1 MPKDVI
7 EKLERE
13 KDMAHKFADS
23 RLKPIQEYRD
33 YLKVQKRK
41 VQREVASGE
50 AEESIS
56 IMMLKNY

>member
-1 MPKDVI
+1 MV
-7 EKLERE
+7 
-13 KDMAHKFADS
+13 HKFADS

-41 VQREVASGE
+41 VQREVASRGE
-50 AEESIS
+50 VVSIS